1 MSDIDDDLEDGESP
15 EASTTKKR
23 GGLAALLPTIL
34 KFAAIGIGALIF
46 IVTVVIITFNIM
58 NNSGRSQ
65 TSVTDPSSPYLGRR
79 PTYSY
84 YTDVGSITANT
95 RDVVNKHTVTVVMNI
110 GYDRD
115 DLVTGSE
122 LNVRRFELR
131 DFIRRYINE
140 KTATELEDEERIK
153 REILERL
160 NTRYLDNAKV
170 RIILF
175 DRFDITEVF

>member
-1 MSDIDDDLEDGESP
+1 MSDIDDLEDGESP

-23 GGLAALLPTIL
+23 GGLSALLPTIL

-58 NNSGRSQ
+58 NSGGKSQ
-65 TSVTDPSSPYLGRR
+65 TTVTDPSSPYLGRR

-84 YTDVGSITANT
+84 YTDIGSITANT
-95 RDVVNKHTVTVVMNI
+95 RDTATRHTVTVTVNI

-122 LNVRRFELR
+122 LNLRRYELR
-131 DFIRRYINE
+131 DFIRRF
-140 KTATELEDEERIK
+140 
-153 REILERL
+153 
-160 NTRYLDNAKV
+160 LDRKSV
-170 RIILF
+170 
-175 DRFDITEVF
+175 V